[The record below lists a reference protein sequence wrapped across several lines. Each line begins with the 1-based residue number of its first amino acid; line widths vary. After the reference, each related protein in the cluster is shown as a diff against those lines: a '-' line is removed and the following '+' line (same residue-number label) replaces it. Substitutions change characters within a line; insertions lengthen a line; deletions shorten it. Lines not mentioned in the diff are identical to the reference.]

1 MSTAESLYTYQ
12 MVQGGQMQHIYYQIK
27 PEPEG
32 HVDEVERQQ
41 QCLRVPDVEAEVH
54 GLERRKA
61 SIEPAL
67 EVGLVG
73 EAELAL
79 QELVDVVVV
88 AVVQ

>member
-1 MSTAESLYTYQ
+1 

-41 QCLRVPDVEAEVH
+41 QRLRVPDVEAEVH
-54 GLERRKA
+54 RLERRKA

-88 AVVQ
+88 AVA

>member
-1 MSTAESLYTYQ
+1 
-12 MVQGGQMQHIYYQIK
+12 MVLGSQMQRISYQIK
-27 PEPEG
+27 HEPDG

-41 QCLRVPDVEAEVH
+41 QRLRVPDVEAEVH

-88 AVVQ
+88 AVA